1 MKVAFPYFGYD
12 TIALKNFIETLG
24 GEVQLPPPTTERT
37 LSIGTKYSPELI
49 CLPFKITLGN
59 FIEALDNG
67 ADTLFMAAG
76 ARKCRFGY
84 YHYIQE
90 TILKKIAN
98 GLAPHLSSEC
108 VGLEQNGCNEKNKR
122 SSIGAGFKFYPI
134 SQYTPFEFIF
144 QKMPEIFSV
153 KPYRV
158 IYAIYLLLQ
167 YSALVDEFRKLVRRA
182 RVVDFRRASEIEKR
196 ALQVIEDAKTIN
208 QIRNAKKEIN
218 ALFDFAKK
226 LPENTITV
234 GLVGEI
240 YLMLEPFAN
249 HDIEKELSKMG
260 VLVVSKRSLYR
271 HIKHLLH
278 IDRDSYKIRRA
289 AHKYLKDSPGG
300 EAINTVGEARS
311 FINQGVDGII
321 QLFPF
326 TCMPENIALEAL
338 QKMSEDYSVPVLSLS
353 IDEHTSK
360 TGLLTRLEA
369 FIDILKRVV
378 SQRAGSRTPRSSLLT
393 PR

>member
-12 TIALKNFIETLG
+12 TIAIKNFIEALG
-24 GEVQLPPPTTERT
+24 GEVQMPPPPTERT

-59 FIEALDNG
+59 FIEALNNG

-84 YHYIQE
+84 YHYIQD
-90 TILKKIAN
+90 TILKKFGN
-98 GLAPHLSSEC
+98 
-108 VGLEQNGCNEKNKR
+108 
-122 SSIGAGFKFYPI
+122 GFKFYPI

-144 QKMPEIFSV
+144 QKMPKIFSV

-167 YSALVDEFRKLVRRA
+167 YSRLIDEFRKLVRRA

-196 ALQVIEDAKTIN
+196 ALQVIENAKTIN
-208 QIRNAKKEIN
+208 QIRNAKKEIK
-218 ALFDFAKK
+218 ALFNFAKK

-249 HDIEKELSKMG
+249 HDIEKELGKMG

-278 IDRDSYKIRRA
+278 IDRDSYKIKRT

-311 FINQGVDGII
+311 FIKQGVDGII

-338 QKMSEDYSVPVLSLS
+338 QKMSEDYSVPILSLS

-369 FIDILKRVV
+369 FVDILKRHKMIT
-378 SQRAGSRTPRSSLLT
+378 QIRKTDYT
-393 PR
+393 D